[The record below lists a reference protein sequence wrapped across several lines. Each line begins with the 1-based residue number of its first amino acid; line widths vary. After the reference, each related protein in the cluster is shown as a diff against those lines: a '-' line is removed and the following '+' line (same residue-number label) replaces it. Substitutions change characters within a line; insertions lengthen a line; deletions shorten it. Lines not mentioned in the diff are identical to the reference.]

1 MKIRGYKTLT
11 VGFSLVLV
19 LAGLLAYGTMVAER
33 ESGAFFDRTSGAVRM
48 SVVVK
53 DSLGEVQR
61 GDMRRAIEAMDEVIR
76 VEFTDTT
83 AARAE
88 FTAALGGHIPQ
99 LGVTLPASFEVY
111 YSGGGKATARLVSR
125 FSSMSGV
132 RDVVYDPSLA
142 RDRDSLERSVTVA
155 ARVVF
160 GGVGLVLLAL
170 LYFVV
175 SMWVGRNAHRGDLVA
190 LAVRA
195 AVVAGVAAGVV
206 LVVFDQYLAST
217 MPAFALGLS
226 LALLVGSVVLLF
238 GVAVAAL
245 FGFIS
250 IKSIER

>member
-1 MKIRGYKTLT
+1 MKIKGYKTLS

-19 LAGLLAYGTMVAER
+19 LAGLLSYGVAVAER
-33 ESGAFFDRTSGAVRM
+33 ESGAFLDRVSGAVCM
-48 SVVVK
+48 SVVVS
-53 DSLGEVQR
+53 DSLGETQR
-61 GDMRRAIEAMDEVIR
+61 GDMRRAIEAMDEVER

-88 FTAALGGHIPQ
+88 FAAALGGHMPQ
-99 LGVTLPASFEVY
+99 MGVTLPPSFEVY
-111 YSGGGKATARLVSR
+111 YAGGGKVTARLVSR

-160 GGVGLVLLAL
+160 GGVGLVLLVL

-175 SMWVGRNAHRGDLVA
+175 SMWVGGNVHRGDLIA

-195 AVVAGVAAGVV
+195 SVVAGVVAGVV
-206 LVVFDQYLAST
+206 IVAFDQYLASA
-217 MPAFALGLS
+217 MPALALGGS
-226 LALLVGSVVLLF
+226 LALLIGSVVLLA

>member
-1 MKIRGYKTLT
+1 MKIRGYKTLA

-19 LAGLLAYGTMVAER
+19 LAGLLSYGVAVAER
-33 ESGAFFDRTSGAVRM
+33 ESGAFLDRVSGAVCM
-48 SVVVK
+48 SVVVS
-53 DSLGEVQR
+53 DSLGEAQR
-61 GDMRRAIEAMDEVIR
+61 GDMRRTIEAMDEVIR

-83 AARAE
+83 AARTE
-88 FTAALGGHIPQ
+88 FAAVIGGHMPQ
-99 LGVTLPASFEVY
+99 MGVTLPSSFEVY
-111 YSGGGKATARLVSR
+111 YAGGSKATARLVSR
-125 FSSMSGV
+125 FSSMRGV

-175 SMWVGRNAHRGDLVA
+175 SMWVGRNAHRSDLVA

-206 LVVFDQYLAST
+206 IVVFDQYLAST
-217 MPAFALGLS
+217 MTAFALGLP